1 MDTHDWLNEIECLK
15 RKLNDKEKVI
25 ERLASDL
32 KSKDDLVLQQSKE
45 MKELQAKLKDLQS
58 EEVEEKKRLQRI
70 IVKREDTIDQ
80 IKYDLRVLDR
90 AHKDLQADYRKLS
103 ESMKSIR
110 KHEEELKECEKQKL
124 LARQKQEALQHDI
137 KERVRIEETE
147 RERIRGEIKRK
158 RQQEKEFESFIEYKR
173 KRV

>member
-1 MDTHDWLNEIECLK
+1 MEDTHDWLSEIECLK

-25 ERLASDL
+25 ERLARDL
-32 KSKDDLVLQQSKE
+32 KSKDDLQRKE
-45 MKELQAKLKDLQS
+45 MKGLQAKLKYLQS
-58 EEVEEKKRLQRI
+58 EEVEENKRLQRI

-80 IKYDLRVLDR
+80 IKYDLRLLDR

-110 KHEEELKECEKQKL
+110 KHEEQYEKQKI

-137 KERVRIEETE
+137 NTCK
-147 RERIRGEIKRK
+147 
-158 RQQEKEFESFIEYKR
+158 FY
-173 KRV
+173 